1 MTHPPVSM
9 LAAIAYAAGL
19 GGDPTAGQQPTAS
32 AGGKLSLAEQ
42 AVMNWKAHAGIRKKY
57 GSLAVYAATFG
68 LVENE
73 GASAHQHQPA
83 TPSRAMSFDE
93 TARSEWDNDPR
104 IRAEF
109 GSITTYSAWRVHAH
123 SKATGISVSQIR
135 AETPNVE
142 AYVKK
147 LESRNTG
154 GGSIDRNAINGYSET
169 WRASADI
176 RAEFSTFEI
185 FAAYMRAKAS
195 GVVRP

>member
-1 MTHPPVSM
+1 MRDTPRTM
-9 LAAIAYAAGL
+9 MAAIAYAAGL
-19 GGDPTAGQQPTAS
+19 GGDPTEGQQPTAS

-42 AVMNWKAHAGIRKKY
+42 AIRNWKAYAGLRKKY
-57 GSLAVYAATFG
+57 GSLAVYAATLG
-68 LVENE
+68 LVESG
-73 GASAHQHQPA
+73 GAAA
-83 TPSRAMSFDE
+83 PSLAMPEMSYDE
-93 TARSEWDNDPR
+93 TVRGEWDTDPK

-109 GSITTYSAWRVHAH
+109 GSITTYSAWRVHQH

-154 GGSIDRNAINGYSET
+154 GGSIDRNAINGYAET

-195 GVVRP
+195 GVLKHYERP